1 MNYKK
6 ILLVSI
12 LTFSTY
18 LNCKTYQEINNLSQY
33 NQANANNKPTV
44 IMYCSP
50 SCQPCK
56 QMEPAFEKAAQEF
69 KDIQFFKLDIT
80 KKDLD
85 TLAQKNNILGLPTIT
100 YSQNGIEYKRDRQG
114 AMTLVEIR
122 NSINNFLKSTQNN
135 KNTSKKEVTPK
146 NQKSNKNISNS
157 IKQKYSSK

>member
-33 NQANANNKPTV
+33 NQVNANNKPTV

-69 KDIQFFKLDIT
+69 KDVQFFKLDIT
-80 KKDLD
+80 KLD
-85 TLAQKNNILGLPTIT
+85 SIAQKNNILGLPTIT
-100 YSQNGIEYKRDRQG
+100 YSQNGVEYKRDRQG

-122 NSINNFLKSTQNN
+122 NSINNFLKSIPNN

-146 NQKSNKNISNS
+146 NQKSNNNISTS